1 MSTSIGKPGDRIN
14 VRICAVREVDMGS
27 KPSFFSISVADD
39 MEAGFTRIPAQD
51 KDLISITFKSEVW
64 NELKKLITSKTKT
77 SFTSKKDKNGKSF
90 LASSKTVQLTIEL
103 TMPIKVEALRG
114 KTDAFSI
121 YGNVVKINSR
131 EKREGNGIK
140 LEA

>member
-14 VRICAVREVDMGS
+14 VRICAVREVDMGD
-27 KPSFFSISVADD
+27 KPSFISISVADD
-39 MEAGFTRIPAQD
+39 MEAGFTRIPAHD
-51 KDLISITFKSEVW
+51 KDLVSITFKSEVW

-77 SFTSKKDKNGKSF
+77 SFTSKKAKNGKPY

-103 TMPIKVEALRG
+103 TRPIKVEPLRG
-114 KTDAFSI
+114 KRDSFNI